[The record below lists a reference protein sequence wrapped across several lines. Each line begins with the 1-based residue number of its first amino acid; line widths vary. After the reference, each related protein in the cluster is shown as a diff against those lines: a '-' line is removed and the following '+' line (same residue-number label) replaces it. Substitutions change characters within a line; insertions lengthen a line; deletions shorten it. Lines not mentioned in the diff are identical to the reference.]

1 MVCITFSHTFWRFKM
16 SKMKNFFYT
25 LLISSSL
32 PHNREEDENIITF
45 PHACWNEIKHLCLTY
60 NTSWEFEKALDHPMT
75 MISVITARI
84 IGRNFKPQ
92 PKFLN
97 WNMLKNILKCDI
109 LHSID
114 KAIRSISR
122 YDIKISNEIYFSNFW
137 LHHLNVKS
145 FIFYVIIF

>member
-97 WNMLKNILKCDI
+97 WNMLKKIFQNVIYCI
-109 LHSID
+109 PSIMLCGQFKD
-114 KAIRSISR
+114 MIWNFLMKFCSTWFAWIIRIQS
-122 YDIKISNEIYFSNFW
+122 Y
-137 LHHLNVKS
+137 
-145 FIFYVIIF
+145 YVLSGI

>member
-1 MVCITFSHTFWRFKM
+1 MDLYCGMHYIFPYVLKVQNV
-16 SKMKNFFYT
+16 KNEEFFYT

-84 IGRNFKPQ
+84 IGRNFNPQ
-92 PKFLN
+92 VEFLN
-97 WNMLKNILKCDI
+97 WNMLKKYSEMWYIAFHRKGYTVNF
-109 LHSID
+109 
-114 KAIRSISR
+114 
-122 YDIKISNEIYFSNFW
+122 EIWYQNF
-137 LHHLNVKS
+137 
-145 FIFYVIIF
+145 